1 MKDLFKIILKST
13 LFLAPIVITGL
24 AVCAFS
30 NDERG
35 TFAFMIML
43 FGFDAICIS
52 SALIIKL
59 LEIKNNDDKEKIKFM
74 QINHLCPSNCKYIV
88 NGKCIA
94 TEFKRKLG
102 EYEDDDTE
110 TS

>member
-43 FGFDAICIS
+43 FGF
-52 SALIIKL
+52 
-59 LEIKNNDDKEKIKFM
+59 
-74 QINHLCPSNCKYIV
+74 
-88 NGKCIA
+88 A
-94 TEFKRKLG
+94 TAN
-102 EYEDDDTE
+102 T
-110 TS
+110 